1 MINKRRKMDIILN
14 ERRKGKSRSEC
25 AMAASIP
32 LQRIVHWYNE
42 GKQYI
47 GEDNIYFYKSL
58 KKIEKDLD
66 EKSKYAKDIKEFNS
80 KGNSLKR
87 KDFLNYINMG
97 QTRKNACKFAGINLK
112 LIIRWDSLGRQGVK
126 PFKTFHDEYRKA
138 REIAKNRE
146 NVRKEKIKNET
157 LTYIRQGKSL
167 KQAAVLVR
175 KGKYEKTIINWYN
188 AGKAGNKNHIE
199 FYNNCQRYMKTPV
212 NEDIFAELPH
222 KWKEYFK
229 KLPMNQTGIAW
240 VNQVGKKWVYT
251 RQSNRK
257 IINIS
262 DSDIR
267 KLHKKVLA
275 QNQVW
280 GIRDLNRAK
289 KIINGN
295 ISSVTQPVINTDIT
309 VKYTRLNKKEFKA
322 IITGVIE
329 NNQFKNILSELEF
342 FEYDLEKTQTKK
354 VNGKLEMLLEF
365 KLDVSLMNPF
375 REKVKQLG
383 WKTE

>member
-1 MINKRRKMDIILN
+1 MINKRRKMEIILN

-58 KKIEKDLD
+58 KKIEKELD

-80 KGNSLKR
+80 KANSLKR

-97 QTRKNACKFAGINLK
+97 QTRKDSCKFAGINLK

-126 PFKTFHDEYRKA
+126 PFNTFYKEYRKA

-146 NVRKEKIKNET
+146 NARKEKIKNET
-157 LTYIRQGKSL
+157 LNYIRQGKTL
-167 KQAAVLVR
+167 KQAATIVR

-199 FYNNCQRYMKTPV
+199 FYNNCQKYIKPPV

-240 VNQVGKKWVYT
+240 VNPVGKKWVYT
-251 RQSNRK
+251 RQSNKK

-289 KIINGN
+289 KIIKGN
-295 ISSVTQPVINTDIT
+295 VSIVTQPVSNTDII
-309 VKYTRLNKKEFKA
+309 VKYNRLNKKEFKA
-322 IITGVIE
+322 TINGVIE

-354 VNGKLEMLLEF
+354 INGKLEMLLEF